1 MAARTGLVGSFWP
14 SPQQELLLRAA
25 LLDEEQ
31 SLQAWRLL
39 EPSLDVQRLE
49 RGSVVLLPLLYEKL
63 QGRRSTEEFVPRLK
77 GVYRQV
83 WYRNQVGLDALR
95 DLLSSLRGAG
105 VDTIVLGESA
115 LITRYYRRLG
125 VRPLDRP
132 SVLVRPD
139 RKADALH
146 ALAASGW
153 DVSARG
159 SARSRQVERAG
170 AEQRRSCT
178 VCWRVIAE
186 LERARLWD
194 TTHAA
199 EVRGVQTAT
208 LDATHELLWTCLA
221 GARTGSSS
229 NVQWVADA
237 FTILQAAG
245 SEVDWQRLV
254 ADAVAGRSALRLRD
268 AVGYLT
274 AVLDAPV
281 PDEALRELDAT
292 PSSGRERLAH
302 RIAGRG
308 GMLLGNFPPT
318 VAAHL
323 VATRDDGVLRAALT
337 LPGALRREWGL
348 DHVAQLPAA
357 AARRGAAAVG
367 AARARRR
374 PH

>member
-14 SPQQELLLRAA
+14 SSQQELLLRVA
-25 LLDEEQ
+25 LLDEER

-63 QGRRSTEEFVPRLK
+63 QERGSTEEFVPRLK

-83 WYRNQVGLDALR
+83 WYRNQLGLDALR

-105 VDTIVLGESA
+105 VDAIVLAESA

-132 SVLVRPD
+132 SVLVRPE
-139 RKADALH
+139 RKTDALH
-146 ALAASGW
+146 ALGASGW

-159 SARSRQVERAG
+159 SGRSRQVERAG
-170 AEQRRSCT
+170 AEQRQSCT

-186 LERARLWD
+186 LEGVRLWD
-194 TTHAA
+194 TTRAA

-208 LDATHELLWTCLA
+208 LDATRELLWTCLA
-221 GARTGSSS
+221 GARTGSAS

-237 FTILQAAG
+237 FTILRAAG

-254 ADAVAGRSALRLRD
+254 ADAVASRSALRLRD
-268 AVGYLT
+268 AVSYLT
-274 AVLDAPV
+274 AALDAPV

-302 RIAGRG
+302 R
-308 GMLLGNFPPT
+308 
-318 VAAHL
+318 
-323 VATRDDGVLRAALT
+323 TRRS
-337 LPGALRREWGL
+337 RRHAPRE
-348 DHVAQLPAA
+348 LPAHGCGSP
-357 AARRGAAAVG
+357 RRD
-367 AARARRR
+367 
-374 PH
+374 P